1 MNRPVQVQQHQQRRP
16 APPAPPPVA
25 DYYVDYYYQGPR
37 DPYISPLQP
46 VSREGS
52 KKNSTLLLYLK
63 KGIIIHEIKYIV
75 IFITR
80 TPWP

>member
-1 MNRPVQVQQHQQRRP
+1 
-16 APPAPPPVA
+16 
-25 DYYVDYYYQGPR
+25 
-37 DPYISPLQP
+37 
-46 VSREGS
+46 
-52 KKNSTLLLYLK
+52 LYLK